1 MSRIVVTKTIRRFC
15 LECEGGSAR
24 AVRLCADTAC
34 ALRAWRLPAGSD
46 GEGNG
51 QDDDGDRAT
60 ETTMPMSE
68 GPSDHVVLSVA
79 GTVDPAAA
87 VPDAMPLVTASEDS
101 AGDEGSAPGVGATEP
116 LRAIRR
122 FCMVCCGGR
131 ANVRAC
137 DARDV
142 CPLWS
147 FRFGVQPETFRRVK
161 ARQHG
166 PRVLVLPGLK

>member
-24 AVRLCADTAC
+24 AVRLCADKAC

-51 QDDDGDRAT
+51 QDDADDTPT
-60 ETTMPMSE
+60 ETAQPMAA
-68 GPSDHVVLSVA
+68 GPADLHAASSVA
-79 GTVDPAAA
+79 DTVDTAIAAPATAA
-87 VPDAMPLVTASEDS
+87 DDTP
-101 AGDEGSAPGVGATEP
+101 EGEASAPDVGATEP

-131 ANVRAC
+131 GNVRAC